1 MDRINYYVNNYDFE
15 MINNNKSNDDKSNDN
30 NNNNSNSNDTNN
42 NINNNINNNNNNN
55 GHNNDNKVKAEIPII
70 PRLKG
75 LYLFGE
81 VGVGKTLLMDT
92 FYSVCN
98 GNIFCLHYIIYITI
112 IILIIIYSTKK
123 KSSLSQVY
131 VRYSSTNISTKT

>member
-30 NNNNSNSNDTNN
+30 NNNNNNSNSNDTNN
-42 NINNNINNNNNNN
+42 NINNNINNNNNNK

-81 VGVGKTLLMDT
+81 VGIGKTLLMDT

-98 GNIFCLHYIIYITI
+98 GNGLIFFVYTILYI
-112 IILIIIYSTKK
+112 
-123 KSSLSQVY
+123 SQ
-131 VRYSSTNISTKT
+131 